1 MHIGDDIASTEE
13 RSMAVRFQLV
23 IDCADPEPLA
33 RFWAAA
39 LGYELEPPPEMLV
52 RRQFDEIW
60 NGGNWA
66 TARELYAPDYV
77 NHDPYNPDQGTGPE
91 GFIQRVSGYRGVLH
105 GFDLRIE
112 RQIAEGDMVETHW
125 SLRGTHGGE
134 LEGTAPTG
142 KSVYVDGQLLS
153 RIVDGKFVEEWVH
166 WDTLGLLRQIGTVPP
181 PKP

>member
-1 MHIGDDIASTEE
+1 MTTTEE
-13 RSMAVRFQLV
+13 NK
-23 IDCADPEPLA
+23 
-33 RFWAAA
+33 
-39 LGYELEPPPEMLV
+39 MLV

-60 NGGNWA
+60 NGANWA
-66 TARELYAPDYV
+66 TVDELYAPNYV

-91 GFIQRVSGYRGVLH
+91 GFKQRVEGYRSVLH

-112 RQIAEGDMVETHW
+112 RQVAEGDMVETHW
-125 SLRGTHGGE
+125 SLRGTHGP

-166 WDTLGLLRQIGTVPP
+166 WDTLGLLRQIGADPVRLKVLMLVPNIP
-181 PKP
+181 GLGSPKKVHQITQSETLTRSIDRA